1 MQIIGKVIGR
11 NYGDREADIS
21 IYLQG
26 KDDEK
31 KAINFAFRKPEI
43 CDYDK
48 VLFGLEDNRLYI
60 LCGDNNP
67 NALTIS
73 RKSNR
78 CYVRSKHPDIVN
90 LLWNKTG
97 DYSVK
102 RDKVTKEFYIEVE
115 RSE

>member
-26 KDDEK
+26 KDEK

-67 NALTIS
+67 NALTMS
-73 RKSNR
+73 RKSDR

-90 LLWNKTG
+90 LLQNKTG

-102 RDKVTKEFYIEVE
+102 RDKVKREFYIEVE